1 MKRAVRKFLP
11 ALAVLLLCAG
21 GAAFYFKVPGPLW
34 ERLLPVPEGEP
45 VTVLV
50 APGTNARQIAQA
62 FEDQGA
68 LEGSAGELA
77 RWMVRFGLDRRMQP
91 GYYKV
96 VRSAPWY
103 AARQLREAR
112 PCLLRMT
119 LIPGA
124 DAYSLREALSLDV
137 ASEGDALHQ
146 AVMDDANYPEAMRA
160 KLPEDE
166 PSRLAFL
173 QPESYL
179 VLERTPAELVRAASA
194 QWWRRLGAAAARM
207 TKQELHR
214 AAVIAS
220 MVEREV
226 LHDSEAPRVAGVIQR
241 RLKDGMPLQIDAT
254 VVYAWKL
261 QGRRLTRVL
270 RSDLG
275 VDSPY
280 NTYRVSGLPPGP
292 ICVPGTAD
300 WDAALS
306 PEDGGDYYYVA
317 GKDGYHYFAKTY
329 AEHLRNVDRARS
341 GL

>member
-137 ASEGDALHQ
+137 A
-146 AVMDDANYPEAMRA
+146 
-160 KLPEDE
+160 
-166 PSRLAFL
+166 
-173 QPESYL
+173 
-179 VLERTPAELVRAASA
+179 
-194 QWWRRLGAAAARM
+194 
-207 TKQELHR
+207 
-214 AAVIAS
+214 
-220 MVEREV
+220 
-226 LHDSEAPRVAGVIQR
+226 
-241 RLKDGMPLQIDAT
+241 
-254 VVYAWKL
+254 
-261 QGRRLTRVL
+261 
-270 RSDLG
+270 
-275 VDSPY
+275 
-280 NTYRVSGLPPGP
+280 
-292 ICVPGTAD
+292 
-300 WDAALS
+300 
-306 PEDGGDYYYVA
+306 
-317 GKDGYHYFAKTY
+317 
-329 AEHLRNVDRARS
+329 
-341 GL
+341 